1 MARDMCNALR
11 SLQYASHEN
20 VARRCCNLNLI
31 SDDRDERDLMIMVSE
46 LEKRSGSYESR
57 IAAINNRVDTL

>member
-1 MARDMCNALR
+1 
-11 SLQYASHEN
+11 
-20 VARRCCNLNLI
+20 LNLI